1 MKLIALSSGL
11 LLLATVV
18 SVGGVWGA
26 QETSR
31 EFTRQVAFGPFTDAS
46 LCFSVFRDEKRT
58 NFCLRSGEGRTISVR
73 AGDTFCGVPGSDEP
87 AWNCTRSPFN
97 VP

>member
-1 MKLIALSSGL
+1 MKLIAISSGVVL
-11 LLLATVV
+11 LVAAV
-18 SVGGVWGA
+18 SISGFRVA
-26 QETSR
+26 PDKPS

-46 LCFSVFRDEKRT
+46 VCFSVFREEERT
-58 NFCLRSGEGRTISVR
+58 NFCLRSGERRTVSVR